1 MRLRLVKPA
10 RINHEAGEIVEVSSA
25 QSEFLLSVGCAVRVD
40 RPEPV
45 EQKQE
50 SESEPETE
58 AKPKTKTT
66 TKKKATK

>member
-1 MRLRLVKPA
+1 MRLRLLRPA

-45 EQKQE
+45 KQKQE
-50 SESEPETE
+50 SEPESEE
-58 AKPKTKTT
+58 KPKTKTT

>member
-1 MRLRLVKPA
+1 MRLRLLRPA

-45 EQKQE
+45 KQKQ
-50 SESEPETE
+50 ESEPETE
-58 AKPKTKTT
+58 EKPKTKTT
-66 TKKKATK
+66 TKKKAQK

>member
-45 EQKQE
+45 KQKQ
-50 SESEPETE
+50 ESEPETE
-58 AKPKTKTT
+58 EKPKTKTT

>member
-1 MRLRLVKPA
+1 MRLRLLRPA

-25 QSEFLLSVGCAVRVD
+25 QSEFLLSVGCAVRID

-45 EQKQE
+45 KQKQ
-50 SESEPETE
+50 ESEPETE
-58 AKPKTKTT
+58 EKPKTKTT

>member
-1 MRLRLVKPA
+1 MRLRLLRPA

-45 EQKQE
+45 KQKQ
-50 SESEPETE
+50 ESEPETE
-58 AKPKTKTT
+58 EKPRAKTT

>member
-1 MRLRLVKPA
+1 MRLRLLRPA

-45 EQKQE
+45 KQKQ
-50 SESEPETE
+50 ESEPETE
-58 AKPKTKTT
+58 EKPKTKTT

>member
-1 MRLRLVKPA
+1 MRLRLLKPA

-45 EQKQE
+45 KQKQ
-50 SESEPETE
+50 ESEPETE
-58 AKPKTKTT
+58 EKPKTKTT